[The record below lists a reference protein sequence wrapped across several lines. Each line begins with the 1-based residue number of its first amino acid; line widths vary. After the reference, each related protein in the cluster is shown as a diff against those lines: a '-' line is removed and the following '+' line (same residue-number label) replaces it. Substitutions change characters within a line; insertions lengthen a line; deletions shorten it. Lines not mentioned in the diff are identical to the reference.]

1 MGAFLAWILVSRG
14 EPDED
19 IVSGLERFGDGLV
32 LLEVWGVGVLLDRYR
47 VDWELKFVNLT
58 RVAFP
63 SIGNVFTTALP
74 AILFC
79 SANMHDRSLNSRSAM
94 GVSL

>member
-1 MGAFLAWILVSRG
+1 MDFGVKGRARRG
-14 EPDED
+14 YF
-19 IVSGLERFGDGLV
+19 SGLERFGDGLV

-58 RVAFP
+58 RVVFP

-79 SANMHDRSLNSRSAM
+79 SANIHDRSLNSSSAM